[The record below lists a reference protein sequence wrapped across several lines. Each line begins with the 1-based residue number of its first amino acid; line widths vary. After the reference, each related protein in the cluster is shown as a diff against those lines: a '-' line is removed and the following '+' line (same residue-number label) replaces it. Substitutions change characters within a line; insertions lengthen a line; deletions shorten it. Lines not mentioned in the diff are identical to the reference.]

1 VAYAAVIPSFG
12 SAISYD
18 EVGHMRK
25 WVRTVSYVVL
35 SLLALALL
43 VGFTYEQIGRARDAS
58 QMPPRVGQA
67 VDIGGRTLNLYC
79 SGQGTPTVILEP
91 GGNSPGYAQLWLQS
105 KMAVFTRACW
115 YDRAGVGWSD
125 PPSSPRTSTSVVSDL
140 HEALH
145 RAGVLPPYVMAGGSV
160 GGEYVHIYAARYPSD
175 VAGLVFID
183 SAVPDQHEPD
193 FMLSPLN
200 RMSGSTRHLIC
211 MALPAASRLGIIR
224 FAASRERRPSP
235 PDFTP
240 EQASVLAKLEA
251 QPKAFTTDA
260 EQGCAATEEGR
271 IVPREGGGN
280 PDINDAA
287 KNAGSLGDR
296 PLVVLTAGRYW
307 APDGLEKEAADY
319 HEIWV
324 HQLQASLV
332 RLSTR
337 GRQIVVD
344 AGHGMD
350 ESPESIITAVRQVV
364 DEVRANNTSPI
375 AVSNRVK

>member
-1 VAYAAVIPSFG
+1 MA
-12 SAISYD
+12 SYD
-18 EVGHMRK
+18 ITDHDIYGILIGRWFVHSCEEVDMRK
-25 WVRTVSYVVL
+25 WVWRISCV
-35 SLLALALL
+35 LLALIVLALL
-43 VGFTYEQIGRARDAS
+43 VGFTYEQVGRARDSS
-58 QMPPRVGQA
+58 QLPPRVGQA

-79 SGQGTPTVILEP
+79 SGQGAPTVILEP
-91 GGNSPGYAQLWLQS
+91 GGNSPGYEQLALQS
-105 KMAVFTRACW
+105 KMAVFTRTCW

-125 PPSSPRTSTSVVSDL
+125 PPPSPRTSASIVSDL
-140 HEALH
+140 HQALQ

-160 GGEYVHIYAARYPSD
+160 GGEYVHIYSARYPSD
-175 VAGLVFID
+175 VAGLVLID
-183 SAVPDQHEPD
+183 SSVPDQHEPD

-211 MALPAASRLGIIR
+211 MALPAASRFGIIR
-224 FAASRERRPSP
+224 FGASRERRPP
-235 PDFTP
+235 PLDFTP

-251 QPKAFTTDA
+251 QPKAFKTDA
-260 EQGCAATEEGR
+260 EQGCAATNEGR

-287 KNAGSLGDR
+287 RNAGSLGDR

-307 APDGLEKEAADY
+307 APDGLEKEAAEY

-324 HQLQASLV
+324 NQLQASLV

-344 AGHGMD
+344 ADHGMD
-350 ESPESIITAVRQVV
+350 GSQDSIVTAVRQVV
-364 DEVRANNTSPI
+364 DEVRANH
-375 AVSNRVK
+375 K

>member
-1 VAYAAVIPSFG
+1 VGRIA
-12 SAISYD
+12 D
-18 EVGHMRK
+18 EKVGHMRK
-25 WVRTVSYVVL
+25 WVWRISYIL
-35 SLLALALL
+35 LTLLLLALLA
-43 VGFTYEQIGRARDAS
+43 GFTYEQVGRARDAS
-58 QMPPRVGQA
+58 QLPTRVGQA

-79 SGQGTPTVILEP
+79 SGQGTPTVILET
-91 GGNSPGYAQLWLQS
+91 GGNSPGYSLLVQQS
-105 KMAVFTRACW
+105 KIAAFTRACW

-125 PPSSPRTSTSVVSDL
+125 PPWSPRTSASIVSDL
-140 HEALH
+140 HDALQ

-160 GGEYVHIYAARYPSD
+160 GGEYVHIYAARYPTD

-183 SAVPDQHEPD
+183 SSVPDMHEPEY
-193 FMLSPLN
+193 MLSPLN

-211 MALPAASRLGIIR
+211 MALPAASRFGIIR
-224 FAASRERRPSP
+224 FGASRERRPSP

-251 QPKAFTTDA
+251 QPKAFRTDA
-260 EQGCAATEEGR
+260 EQGCAATDEGR

-319 HEIWV
+319 HEVWV
-324 HQLQASLV
+324 HQLQASLA

-344 AGHGMD
+344 AGHGME
-350 ESPESIITAVRQVV
+350 ESSDSIVIAVREVV
-364 DEVRANNTSPI
+364 DEVRANHRTIPP
-375 AVSNRVK
+375 AVR